1 MLPEPANTMIASTT
15 ENLWGTG
22 ALEALSM
29 AVSGYIGRP
38 LTATGEAGTSS
49 QLLKKNQSI
58 YNFDNS

>member
-29 AVSGYIGRP
+29 AVSGYYRS
-38 LTATGEAGTSS
+38 T
-49 QLLKKNQSI
+49 
-58 YNFDNS
+58 FNSHRRSGDFITIVKEKPVNL